1 MARTLKQISSSGFSI
16 LNIYNISLAKIGS
29 ERIQL
34 ADTSTAN
41 EILTQCNLHFEPAVS
56 ELTRMHAWNCCL
68 KQKELEIYNSPEF
81 GFAHAAGISDEERII
96 EVTNTDSSTL
106 HTKRKNRFMIGDV
119 QGVLSIETN
128 DVISADPPNTNF
140 PTMLITALV
149 APTESVMD
157 GQFFNALTTYL
168 ASKLAV
174 PIAGDFNRQFEL
186 LTDLYENILP
196 EARKVN
202 MAEGILQNEVDFQ
215 TGLELPFKPFTYRN
229 YERV

>member
-1 MARTLKQISSSGFSI
+1 MARTSKQINTTGFSQ
-16 LNIYNISLAKIGS
+16 LNIYNIALAKIGS

-34 ADTSTAN
+34 AGLSANN
-41 EILTQCNLHFEPAVS
+41 EILHQCNLHYEPAVS

-68 KQKELEIYNSPEF
+68 QQVEITATLTPVF
-81 GFAHAAGISDEERII
+81 GFGHAGLIGSAERVI
-96 EVTNTDSSTL
+96 EVTNSTSATL
-106 HTKRKNRFMIGDV
+106 HTKRKNRFQVGTITDTTDK
-119 QGVLSIETN
+119 LAIEVN
-128 DVISADPPNTNF
+128 DRDTGNSNKIYATVCI
-140 PTMLITALV
+140 
-149 APTESVMD
+149 APTEQTMD

-186 LTDLYENILP
+186 LNDLYENILP
-196 EARKVN
+196 EARKSN
-202 MAEGILQNEVDFQ
+202 MAEGILQNEVDFE

>member
-16 LNIYNISLAKIGS
+16 LNIYNTSLAKIGS
-29 ERIQL
+29 ERVQL
-34 ADTSTAN
+34 ADTSSAN

-68 KQKELEIYNSPEF
+68 QQQAPIQDLNPTFGFEF
-81 GFAHAAGISDEERII
+81 GTAITNQERII
-96 EVTNTDSSTL
+96 EVTTTSSSTL
-106 HTKRKNRFMIGDV
+106 HTKRKNRFMIGSIDSS
-119 QGVLSIETN
+119 GETLLIETH
-128 DVISADPPNTNF
+128 DRRGGSDDDTIH
-140 PTMLITALV
+140 ITALV
-149 APTESVMD
+149 APSESVMD

>member
-68 KQKELEIYNSPEF
+68 KQKELEVYVSPEF

-128 DVISADPPNTNF
+128 DVISGTPPK
-140 PTMLITALV
+140 MLITALV

>member
-1 MARTLKQISSSGFSI
+1 MARTNKQISSTGFSI
-16 LNIYNISLAKIGS
+16 LNIYNTSLAKIGS

-34 ADTSTAN
+34 ADTTTGN
-41 EILTQCNLHFEPAVS
+41 EILVQCNLHYKPAVS

-96 EVTNTDSSTL
+96 EVTNTSSFTL

-128 DVISADPPNTNF
+128 DVISGVSPN
-140 PTMLITALV
+140 PSTMLTTSLV

>member
-1 MARTLKQISSSGFSI
+1 MARTLKQISSSGFSK
-16 LNIYNISLAKIGS
+16 LNIYNTSLAKIGS

-68 KQKELEIYNSPEF
+68 VQHSPTMDLNPQF
-81 GFAHAAGISDEERII
+81 GFEYGTAISIQERII
-96 EVTNTDSSTL
+96 EVTSTTSSTL
-106 HTKRKNRFMIGDV
+106 HTKRKNRFMIGSIDSSGEKLV
-119 QGVLSIETN
+119 IETH
-128 DVISADPPNTNF
+128 DRISGSDDDTIK
-140 PTMLITALV
+140 ITALV
-149 APTESVMD
+149 APSESVMD

>member
-128 DVISADPPNTNF
+128 DVKSGSP
-140 PTMLITALV
+140 PTMFITSLV